1 MEGSYPLVLPLH
13 TPCWTSGIM
22 TPQSVGQCLRVRI
35 FWEQIFGIATW
46 SLQGSREGTLQE
58 TSFDHCLSVW
68 EFNICFVVAE

>member
-1 MEGSYPLVLPLH
+1 M
-13 TPCWTSGIM
+13 
-22 TPQSVGQCLRVRI
+22 PQSVGQCLRVRI